1 MACPHRQNRNWSK
14 PVSQHF
20 STYILPGRISDP
32 LACIADARD
41 ARQVGLGG
49 VWLSERYAN
58 KEPAVLGGLISHAVP
73 GIRYAGTFYAHM
85 RHPIVTASIANLLQ
99 SITGDGFS
107 LVLARAS
114 EQFFKGFGAPSLT
127 LAYLRD
133 SIDIYRR
140 LWRGEALDYDG
151 PVGRFEGLK
160 ITDLY
165 DGPPPPI
172 IFTAMGPKALDLAG
186 SHCDGVLLHPF
197 LTPDA
202 VGRSAV
208 AVRSA
213 AEKAGRDPASV
224 RIVAN
229 VVVAPD
235 LPRDEEDAIV
245 AGRAVT
251 YLQSAFIG
259 PILADLN
266 RWDRAELARLRAHPS
281 IAAHAAGIVS
291 QKMTR
296 EQLVEAG
303 LTLPREWLE
312 TGAVAGSAEVC
323 AQRLGAYLAA
333 GADEILL
340 HGSPPG
346 LMGGLTKALA
356 RLLPDDRPG

>member
-1 MACPHRQNRNWSK
+1 
-14 PVSQHF
+14 
-20 STYILPGRISDP
+20 
-32 LACIADARD
+32 
-41 ARQVGLGG
+41 
-49 VWLSERYAN
+49 LSERYAN
-58 KEPAVLGGLISHAVP
+58 KEPAVLGGVIANAVP
-73 GIRYAGTFYAHM
+73 GMRFAGTFYAHM
-85 RHPIVTASIANLLQ
+85 RHPIVTASISNLLQ
-99 SITGDGFS
+99 SITGDRFT

-133 SIDIYRR
+133 SIGIYRQ
-140 LWRGEALDYDG
+140 LWRGEAVDYEG
-151 PVGRFEGLK
+151 PVGKLEGLK
-160 ITDLY
+160 ITDFY

-172 IFTAMGPKALDLAG
+172 VFTAMGPKALAMGG

-197 LTPDA
+197 LTPEA
-202 VGRSAV
+202 VGRSAT
-208 AVRSA
+208 AVRAA

-259 PILADLN
+259 PILAELN
-266 RWDRAELARLRAHPS
+266 NWDPAELARLREHPS
-281 IAAHAAGIVS
+281 IASHTGGIVS

-303 LTLPREWLE
+303 LTLPKEWLQ
-312 TGAVAGSAEVC
+312 TGAVAGSAEAC
-323 AQRLGAYLAA
+323 AHRLCDYLAA

-346 LMGGLTKALA
+346 AMGGLTKALGP
-356 RLLPDDRPG
+356 LLSHQQKA